1 MRKILNNPKV
11 VAVLALGAAGAVGF
25 TVWSETRPTTYARVT
40 PAAAAGA
47 GYPEADSTAGAAGDA
62 AAPLDRDWA
71 ALTALLQ
78 KPARDPFV
86 LRRPVVQDVSAAA
99 EDLPDLEEAVLVSA
113 IWTQAGRSLALVNGR
128 IQAEG
133 DRVGRVSISRITRD
147 GVHVSH
153 WRGEDLLTVG
163 QPFVLKTPARLLAAT
178 P

>member
-1 MRKILNNPKV
+1 MRKLLNNPKV

-25 TVWSETRPTTYARVT
+25 TVWSETRPATYARVAPT
-40 PAAAAGA
+40 ATAAPAF
-47 GYPEADSTAGAAGDA
+47 PEAEAATGADP

-78 KPARDPFV
+78 KPARDPFI
-86 LRRPVVQDVSAAA
+86 LRRPIVEDLSAGA
-99 EDLPDLEEAVLVSA
+99 EELPDLEESLLVSA
-113 IWTQAGRSLALVNGR
+113 IWTQTGRSLALVNGR

-133 DRVGRVSISRITRD
+133 DRVGRVAISRITRD
-147 GVHVSH
+147 GVRVSH